1 MDINGPVSF
10 YNFIRSAHLID
21 KDSSFLTIS
30 NCILD
35 LGTCSCKSRDEK
47 LSKLQHCNKLYMQIV
62 SNVIPKLKHEL
73 LNNISDRQISFYSD
87 SGKLLMI
94 ISR

>member
-1 MDINGPVSF
+1 MDINGPASF
-10 YNFIRSAHLID
+10 YNFIKSIHLID
-21 KDSSFLTIS
+21 KDSSFVEIS

-47 LSKLQHCNKLYMQIV
+47 LSKLQHCNKLYIQLVNNI
-62 SNVIPKLKHEL
+62 IPKLKYEL
-73 LNNISDRQISFYSD
+73 LNKIPDRQISFYSD
-87 SGKLLMI
+87 TGKLLMI